1 MNEKKEITKQLI
13 KNIFINFIIFTTI
26 LLVFDFIIYNQ
37 VINSLYKDIDKQL
50 ENSLHM
56 YRTTTTEKYLKNKKN
71 FKARKVKS
79 PQKEITKTME
89 KIRILAQ
96 DLL

>member
-37 VINSLYKDIDKQL
+37 VVNSLYKDIDKQL
-50 ENSLHM
+50 ENSIHM
-56 YRTTTTEKYLKNKKN
+56 T
-71 FKARKVKS
+71 
-79 PQKEITKTME
+79 
-89 KIRILAQ
+89 RISSESTG
-96 DLL
+96 DPSEEN

>member
-37 VINSLYKDIDKQL
+37 VVNSLYKDIDKQL

-56 YRTTTTEKYLKNKKN
+56 YRIIDEQ
-71 FKARKVKS
+71 
-79 PQKEITKTME
+79 PQRRNT
-89 KIRILAQ
+89 
-96 DLL
+96 

>member
-37 VINSLYKDIDKQL
+37 VINSLYKNIDKQL

-56 YRTTTTEKYLKNKKN
+56 YRIIDEP
-71 FKARKVKS
+71 
-79 PQKEITKTME
+79 PQRRNTWKTRRTS
-89 KIRILAQ
+89 KPGK
-96 DLL
+96 

>member
-13 KNIFINFIIFTTI
+13 KNIFINFVIFTTI

-37 VINSLYKDIDKQL
+37 VVNSLYKDIDKQL

-56 YRTTTTEKYLKNKKN
+56 ARIEEPIQRRTK
-71 FKARKVKS
+71 
-79 PQKEITKTME
+79 
-89 KIRILAQ
+89 
-96 DLL
+96 